1 MKPPTRVPFFAR
13 FVQQAPPTLS
23 TEVRAGWGLPGQRF
37 ETMKHP
43 SDSDEGGLVERVRVT
58 LKPTGDRDE

>member
-1 MKPPTRVPFFAR
+1 MKPPSRVPFFAR
-13 FVQQAPPTLS
+13 FIQQAPPTLS
-23 TEVRAGWGLPGQRF
+23 TEVRAGSGFPDWPV